1 MGKILVNIYTFK
13 GCLPINSDMS
23 LKIYPFP
30 AEIVKNRMREVLK
43 IDSPEIEKII
53 DYLLIS
59 SGKMLRPRM
68 VYLTASLCPHDADL
82 LRDMAVA
89 IELIH
94 MASLVHDD
102 VIDRSQMRRGRDSL
116 NKLWGNQRSVLTGDY
131 LFATAFNLINEHDCR
146 EVMENVTSTIQIMCS
161 GEIKQLAMLFDTDIS
176 EADYYDKSYRKT
188 ACLFA
193 SSCKVGAL
201 SANMPAKEVSILE
214 QFGLY
219 LGYAYQIIDDVLDFV
234 SESSLLGKPA
244 GNDLLQGNITLPVIL
259 AMQDK
264 EKGSWLKHLIQ
275 SKSLTAEKI
284 PLIVEILLET
294 GAIYRSVEA
303 SRLFLKRGLNTLD
316 KFPLS
321 PAIKELSQMSLFLMD
336 DYYKKLNCRG
346 MQGRR
351 PRSGKLY

>member
-1 MGKILVNIYTFK
+1 
-13 GCLPINSDMS
+13 
-23 LKIYPFP
+23 
-30 AEIVKNRMREVLK
+30 MREVLK
-43 IDSPEIEKII
+43 TDNSEIEKII

-68 VYLTASLCPHDADL
+68 VYLTASLHPHDADL

-94 MASLVHDD
+94 LASLVHDD

-131 LFATAFNLINEHDCR
+131 LFATAFNLINEHNCR
-146 EVMENVTSTIQIMCS
+146 KVMESVSTTIQIMCS
-161 GEIKQLAMLFDTDIS
+161 GEIKQLAMLFDTEIS
-176 EADYYDKSYRKT
+176 EADYYEKSYRKT

-201 SANMPAKEVSILE
+201 TANMSTKEVSILE
-214 QFGLY
+214 QFGLC

-244 GNDLLQGNITLPVIL
+244 GNDLLQGNITLPVIF

-264 EKGSWLKHLIQ
+264 EKGSWIKHVIQ
-275 SKSLTAEKI
+275 SKTLSSETI
-284 PLIVEILLET
+284 PLLVKILLET
-294 GAIYRSVEA
+294 GAIYKSIEV
-303 SRLFLKRGLNTLD
+303 SHLFLKCGLKALD
-316 KFPLS
+316 KFPMS
-321 PAIKELSQMSLFLMD
+321 PAIQELREMSLFLME
-336 DYYKKLNCRG
+336 DYYKKLNC
-346 MQGRR
+346 QGIHDRR
-351 PRSGKLY
+351 PLSGNIH